1 MSNNKGTEE
10 LNDQIQVRREKMQE
24 LRDQGIDPFGSR
36 FERSD
41 RAGDLHRKYQDQS
54 KEDLENLKV
63 KTAVAGRLVAK
74 RGKGKV
80 GFADLKDQTG
90 RIQFYI
96 RKDEV
101 DPEEYQVFKRADLGD
116 FIGITGEVMK
126 TDMGELS
133 VRVEKL
139 TFLSKALRPLPDK
152 HSGLTNVEQKYRQR
166 YLDLIANQDSFD
178 RLLKRTQVI
187 KAVREFLDNLHF
199 VEVETSMLHNEAGGA
214 AARPFITHHN
224 ALDTDFYLRIA
235 LELQLKQLIIGGID
249 RVYELG
255 RVFRNEGIDTKH
267 NPEFT
272 ELETYAAYWDLS
284 DVMVETEDLLRF
296 VAQKVNGTTV
306 LNFHGN
312 EIDLGPK
319 FKEVTMVQAVKEK
332 TGIDFNEKI
341 SDETARKLAQEH
353 GIKIEKF
360 WNAGHILNAF
370 FDKYVEAT
378 LIQPT
383 FVCKHPIEVSPLA
396 KKDPQDPR
404 FTQRFE
410 LYVGGD
416 ELANA
421 FSELNDPIDQ
431 RERFLEQAKESAQ
444 GNDEAQNIDEN
455 FVEAMEYGMPPT
467 GGLGIG
473 IDRLVMLITDAPSIR
488 DVLMFPTLK
497 PEKN

>member
-1 MSNNKGTEE
+1 MSNKKDLNEI
-10 LNDQIQVRREKMQE
+10 NDQIQVRRQKMQE
-24 LRDQGIDPFGSR
+24 LRDHGIDPFGSR
-36 FERSD
+36 FERTD
-41 RAGDLHRKYQDQS
+41 RAIDLHQKCQDKS
-54 KEDLENLKV
+54 KDDLEKLNA
-63 KTAVAGRLVAK
+63 KTAISGRIVAK

-90 RIQFYI
+90 RIQIYI

-101 DPEEYQVFKRADLGD
+101 GPEQYQIFKRADLGD
-116 FIGITGEVMK
+116 FIGVNGEIMK

-152 HSGLTNVEQKYRQR
+152 HKGLTNIEQKYRQR

-178 RLLKRTQVI
+178 RLLKRTKVI
-187 KAVREFLDNLHF
+187 KAVREYLDSLDF
-199 VEVETSMLHNEAGGA
+199 VEVETSMLHSEAGGA
-214 AARPFITHHN
+214 SARPFITHHN

-235 LELQLKQLIIGGID
+235 LELQLKELIIGGID

-272 ELETYAAYWDLS
+272 MLETYAAYWDLS
-284 DVMVETEDLLRF
+284 DVMIETEDLLRF
-296 VAQKVNGTTV
+296 VAKKVNNSTV
-306 LNFHGN
+306 LNFHGDQ
-312 EIDLGPK
+312 IDLGPK
-319 FKEVTMVQAVKEK
+319 FKEITMAQAVEDA
-332 TGIDFNEKI
+332 TGIDFTKNI
-341 SDETARKLAQEH
+341 SDEEALKLAHEH
-353 GIKIEKF
+353 GIKTENF
-360 WNAGHILNAF
+360 WKTGHVLNAF
-370 FDKYVEAT
+370 FDKYVEST

-383 FVCKHPIEVSPLA
+383 FVCAHPIEVSPLA
-396 KKDPQDPR
+396 KKDPKDPR
-404 FTQRFE
+404 FTLRFE

-421 FSELNDPIDQ
+421 FTELNDPIDQ
-431 RERFLEQAKESAQ
+431 RERFIEQAKESAK

-473 IDRLVMLITDAPSIR
+473 IDRLTMLMTDAPSIR
-488 DVLMFPTLK
+488 DILMFPTLK
-497 PEKN
+497 PEKK

>member
-1 MSNNKGTEE
+1 MVKKEFDE
-10 LNDQIQVRREKMQE
+10 LNDQLQVRREKMQE
-24 LRDQGIDPFGSR
+24 LRDEGVDPFGSR
-36 FERSD
+36 FERTD
-41 RAGDLHRKYQDQS
+41 RSKDLHDKYENIT
-54 KEDLENLKV
+54 KEDLEKLNK
-63 KTAVAGRLVAK
+63 KTSIAGRIVAK

-101 DPEEYQVFKRADLGD
+101 GEEQYQIFKRADLGD
-116 FIGITGEVMK
+116 FLGIYGDVMK

-166 YLDLIANQDSFD
+166 YLDMIANEDSFN
-178 RLLKRTQVI
+178 RLLKRTKVI
-187 KAVREFLDNLHF
+187 KAVREFLDNLDF
-199 VEVETSMLHNEAGGA
+199 VEVETSMLHDSAGGA

-235 LELQLKQLIIGGID
+235 LELQLKKLIIGGID

-272 ELETYAAYWDLS
+272 MLETYAAYWDLS
-284 DVMVETEDLLRF
+284 DVMVETEDLVRY
-296 VAQKVNGTTV
+296 VAKKVNKTTTIT
-306 LNFHGN
+306 FHGN
-312 EIDLGPK
+312 DIDLAPK
-319 FKEVTMVQAVKEK
+319 FKKTTMVEAVKEA
-332 TGIDFNEKI
+332 TGVDFSKDI
-341 SDETARKLAQEH
+341 STEEAFKLAHEHDIEVQE
-353 GIKIEKF
+353 F
-360 WNAGHILNAF
+360 WKTGHILNEF
-370 FDKYVEAT
+370 FEKYVEST

-383 FVCKHPIEVSPLA
+383 FVTGHPIEISPLA
-396 KKDPQDPR
+396 KKDPVDPR

-410 LYVGGD
+410 LFIGGG

-431 RERFLEQAKESAQ
+431 RERFIEQAKESEN
-444 GNDEAQNIDEN
+444 GNDEAQHIDDD
-455 FVEAMEYGMPPT
+455 FVIAMEYGMPPT

-473 IDRLVMLITDAPSIR
+473 IDRLTMLMTDAPSIR
-488 DVLMFPTLK
+488 DILLFPTLK
-497 PEKN
+497 PEK

>member
-1 MSNNKGTEE
+1 MARDADFEE
-10 LNDQIQVRREKMQE
+10 LNDQLQVRREKMAE
-24 LRDQGIDPFGSR
+24 LRDSGVDPFGAR
-36 FERSD
+36 FERTD
-41 RAGDLHRKYQDQS
+41 RAADLHQKFGE
-54 KEDLENLKV
+54 KEKGALDKDED
-63 KTAVAGRLVAK
+63 KTSIAGRIVAK

-90 RIQFYI
+90 RIQIYI

-101 DPEEYQVFKRADLGD
+101 GEEQYQIFKRSDLGD
-116 FIGITGEVMK
+116 FIGVHGYVMK

-152 HSGLTNVEQKYRQR
+152 HKGLTNIEQKYRQR
-166 YLDLIANQDSFD
+166 YLDLIANQESFD
-178 RLLKRTQVI
+178 RLLKRTKVI
-187 KAVREFLDNLHF
+187 KSVREFLDKMDF
-199 VEVETSMLHNEAGGA
+199 VEVETSMLHSEAGGA

-235 LELQLKQLIIGGID
+235 LELQLKKLIIGGID

-272 ELETYAAYWDLS
+272 MLETYAAYWDLS
-284 DVMVETEDLLRF
+284 DVMVETEELLKF
-296 VAQKVNGTTV
+296 VAEKVNGTTKIT
-306 LNFHGN
+306 FHGN

-319 FKEVTMVQAVKEK
+319 FKSISMVDAVKEA
-332 TGIDFNEKI
+332 TGIDFSEQI
-341 SDETARKLAQEH
+341 SDEEARKLAKEH
-353 GIKIEKF
+353 NIKVQDF
-360 WNAGHILNAF
+360 WKTGHILNEF
-370 FDKYVEAT
+370 FEKYVEAT

-383 FVCKHPIEVSPLA
+383 FIFGHPIEVSPLA
-396 KKDPQDPR
+396 KKDSNDPR
-404 FTQRFE
+404 FTRRFE
-410 LYVGGD
+410 LFVGGE

-431 RERFLEQAKESAQ
+431 RERFVEQAKESAN
-444 GNDEAQNIDEN
+444 GNDEAQKIDDD

-473 IDRLVMLITDAPSIR
+473 IDRLAMLMTDAPSIR

-497 PEKN
+497 PEKK

>member
-1 MSNNKGTEE
+1 MAKKDEI
-10 LNDQIQVRREKMQE
+10 NDQLQVRREKMHA
-24 LRDQGIDPFGSR
+24 LRDAGIDPFGNR

-41 RAGDLHRKYQDQS
+41 RAEDIHQKYEGQT
-54 KEDLENLKV
+54 KEQLEEV
-63 KTAVAGRLVAK
+63 ETRITVAGRIVAK

-90 RIQFYI
+90 RIQIYI

-101 DPEEYQVFKRADLGD
+101 GPEQYQIFKQADLGD
-116 FIGITGEVMK
+116 FVGVNGVVMK

-133 VRVEKL
+133 IRVEKL

-152 HSGLTNVEQKYRQR
+152 HSGLTNIEQKYRQR

-178 RLLKRTQVI
+178 RLLKRSKVI
-187 KAVREFLDNLHF
+187 KAVREYLDGLDF

-235 LELQLKQLIIGGID
+235 LELQLKKLIIGGID

-272 ELETYAAYWDLS
+272 MLETYAAYWDLS
-284 DVMVETEDLLRF
+284 DVMLETENLLRF
-296 VAQKVNGTTV
+296 VANKVNGSSKLT
-306 LNFHGN
+306 FHGD

-319 FKEVTMVQAVKEK
+319 FKEITMVDAVKEA
-332 TGIDFNEKI
+332 TGIDFSENI
-341 SDETARKLAQEH
+341 TTDEAKKLANEH
-353 GIKIEKF
+353 GIPVQDF
-360 WNAGHILNAF
+360 WQTGHIINEF
-370 FDKYVEAT
+370 FDKYVEDT

-383 FVCKHPIEVSPLA
+383 FVLAHPIEVSPLA
-396 KKDPQDPR
+396 KKDPKDPR

-410 LYVGGD
+410 LYLGKG

-431 RERFLEQAKESAQ
+431 RERFVEQAKESAS
-444 GNDEAQNIDEN
+444 GNDEAQQIDED
-455 FVEAMEYGMPPT
+455 FVTAMEYGMPPT

-473 IDRLVMLITDAPSIR
+473 VDRLTMIMTDAPSIR

-497 PEKN
+497 PEKK